1 MIELIVEHIIEDIG
15 FWFMSAI
22 AIVSNILLHYQKK
35 TYKRLAEMRKAN
47 LKDLLS
53 TEMEY
58 NKVICVVTGFVKSHN
73 EWHDRKIKFY
83 YDQDGWH
90 CCYADEMPQGNI
102 APDQEEITPQNE
114 NNGQLPTSKGM
125 SL

>member
-1 MIELIVEHIIEDIG
+1 MIELIIGHMIEDMG

-35 TYKRLAEMRKAN
+35 AYKRLAEMRKAN

-73 EWHDRKIKFY
+73 EWHDRKIRFY
-83 YDQDGWH
+83 YDIDGWH
-90 CCYADEMPQGNI
+90 CCYADEMPQG
-102 APDQEEITPQNE
+102 DTFTEQEEITQENE
-114 NNGQLPTSKGM
+114 NKDENQQSI
-125 SL
+125 

>member
-1 MIELIVEHIIEDIG
+1 MIELIIGHMIEDMG

-35 TYKRLAEMRKAN
+35 AYKRLAEMRKAN

-73 EWHDRKIKFY
+73 SWHDRKIRFY
-83 YDQDGWH
+83 YDKDGWH
-90 CCYADEMPQGNI
+90 CCYDDEMQQGDTFT
-102 APDQEEITPQNE
+102 DQEEITPQNE
-114 NNGQLPTSKGM
+114 NKDENQQSI
-125 SL
+125 

>member
-1 MIELIVEHIIEDIG
+1 MIEFIVLIIGHIIEDIG
-15 FWFMSAI
+15 FWVMSAF
-22 AIVSNILLHYQKK
+22 AILNCVLLHYQKK
-35 TYKRLAEMRKAN
+35 AYRRLDEIHTAN

-73 EWHDRKIKFY
+73 SWHDRKIKFY

-90 CCYADEMPQGNI
+90 CCYDDEMPQGNI
-102 APDQEEITPQNE
+102 VPDQEEITPQNKSNNE
-114 NNGQLPTSKGM
+114 NLQSI
-125 SL
+125 

>member
-1 MIELIVEHIIEDIG
+1 MIEFIVLIIGHIIEDIG
-15 FWFMSAI
+15 FWVMSAI
-22 AIVSNILLHYQKK
+22 AILNCVLLHYQKK
-35 TYKRLAEMRKAN
+35 AYRRLAEMHTTT
-47 LKDLLS
+47 LKNLLS

-90 CCYADEMPQGNI
+90 CCYDDEMPQGDVVT
-102 APDQEEITPQNE
+102 DQEEITQQNE
-114 NNGQLPTSKGM
+114 NNNENQQSI
-125 SL
+125 

>member
-1 MIELIVEHIIEDIG
+1 MIELIIGHMIEDMG
-15 FWFMSAI
+15 FWVMSAI

-35 TYKRLAEMRKAN
+35 AYKRLAEMRKAN

-73 EWHDRKIKFY
+73 EWHDRKIRFY

-90 CCYADEMPQGNI
+90 CCYADEMPQVNI
-102 APDQEEITPQNE
+102 VTDQEEITPLNEKDNE
-114 NNGQLPTSKGM
+114 NQQSI
-125 SL
+125 

>member
-1 MIELIVEHIIEDIG
+1 MIELIIGHMIEDMG

-35 TYKRLAEMRKAN
+35 AYKRLAEMRKAN

-90 CCYADEMPQGNI
+90 CCYDDEMPHGNI
-102 APDQEEITPQNE
+102 VTDQEEITLQNE
-114 NNGQLPTSKGM
+114 NKDENQQSI
-125 SL
+125 

>member
-1 MIELIVEHIIEDIG
+1 MIELIVGHIIEDIG
-15 FWFMSAI
+15 FWVMFAI

-35 TYKRLAEMRKAN
+35 AYRRLDGIHTAT

-73 EWHDRKIKFY
+73 SWHDRKISFY
-83 YDQDGWH
+83 YDQNGWH
-90 CCYADEMPQGNI
+90 CCYADEMPQGDTFT
-102 APDQEEITPQNE
+102 DQEEITPLNEKDNE
-114 NNGQLPTSKGM
+114 NQQSI
-125 SL
+125 

>member
-1 MIELIVEHIIEDIG
+1 MIEFITRHADDIS
-15 FWFMSAI
+15 FWLMFAI

-35 TYKRLAEMRKAN
+35 AYRRLSEMHTAT

-73 EWHDRKIKFY
+73 EWHDRKIRFY
-83 YDQDGWH
+83 YDKDGWH
-90 CCYADEMPQGNI
+90 CCYDDEMPQG
-102 APDQEEITPQNE
+102 DTFTTEEEITPQNE
-114 NNGQLPTSKGM
+114 KGNENQQ
-125 SL
+125 SI

>member
-1 MIELIVEHIIEDIG
+1 MIEFIGNNIRDISYWLMFLAMVG
-15 FWFMSAI
+15 AY
-22 AIVSNILLHYQKK
+22 ILLHYQ
-35 TYKRLAEMRKAN
+35 RKAYRR
-47 LKDLLS
+47 LDGVHTATIKALLS

-73 EWHDRKIKFY
+73 SWHDRKIRFY

-102 APDQEEITPQNE
+102 VPDQEEITPQNE
-114 NNGQLPTSKGM
+114 KDNENQQSI
-125 SL
+125 

>member
-1 MIELIVEHIIEDIG
+1 MIEFIGNNIRDISYWLMLLAMVG
-15 FWFMSAI
+15 AY
-22 AIVSNILLHYQKK
+22 ILLHRQKK
-35 TYKRLAEMRKAN
+35 AYRRLAEMHTAA

-73 EWHDRKIKFY
+73 SWHDRKIRFY

-90 CCYADEMPQGNI
+90 CCYDDEMPQG
-102 APDQEEITPQNE
+102 DVVSEQEEINVQNE
-114 NNGQLPTSKGM
+114 NNDENNQSI
-125 SL
+125 

>member
-1 MIELIVEHIIEDIG
+1 MIELIVGHMIEDIG
-15 FWFMSAI
+15 FWVMSAF
-22 AIVSNILLHYQKK
+22 AILNCVLLHRQKK
-35 TYKRLAEMRKAN
+35 AYRRLDEIHTAN

-83 YDQDGWH
+83 YNQDGWH
-90 CCYADEMPQGNI
+90 CCYADEMPQG
-102 APDQEEITPQNE
+102 DVVTEQEEITQQTENNNE
-114 NNGQLPTSKGM
+114 NK
-125 SL
+125 

>member
-1 MIELIVEHIIEDIG
+1 MIELIIGHMIEDMG
-15 FWFMSAI
+15 FWVMSAI

-35 TYKRLAEMRKAN
+35 AYKRLAEMRKAN

-73 EWHDRKIKFY
+73 EWHDRKIRFY
-83 YDQDGWH
+83 YDQGGWH
-90 CCYADEMPQGNI
+90 CCYDDEMPQGNI
-102 APDQEEITPQNE
+102 VTDQEEITPLNEKDNE
-114 NNGQLPTSKGM
+114 NQQSI
-125 SL
+125 

>member
-1 MIELIVEHIIEDIG
+1 MIEFIGNNAKDIG
-15 FWFMSAI
+15 YWLMFFATVC
-22 AIVSNILLHYQKK
+22 AYILLHYQKK
-35 TYKRLAEMRKAN
+35 AYRRLAEMHTAS

-90 CCYADEMPQGNI
+90 CCYADEMPQG
-102 APDQEEITPQNE
+102 DVFTTEEEITPQNE
-114 NNGQLPTSKGM
+114 NKDENQG
-125 SL
+125 